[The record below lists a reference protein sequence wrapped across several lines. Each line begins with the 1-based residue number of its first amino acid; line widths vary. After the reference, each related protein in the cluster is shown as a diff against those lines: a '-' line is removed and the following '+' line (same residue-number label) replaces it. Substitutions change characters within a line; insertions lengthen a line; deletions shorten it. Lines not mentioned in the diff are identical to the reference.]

1 MVMLEEGTGLTG
13 ATGPSYATRSA
24 VGRHHPSLNPSSVS
38 ESDAV
43 AEFNAAAA
51 GPQLK
56 LGAKIP
62 LSERLAVEV
71 QREAREEAEEEE
83 LQQRKRQKKQ
93 ESQQQGEDAQQ
104 SQTQSTEQGESSE
117 EAKVAAIGKT
127 KAAGA
132 KERDSTPASSG
143 RKASATPA
151 IGATST
157 AAAATTR
164 DEYGLLQPTY
174 ADLPPQPPVF
184 RTVDIQREVARMR
197 DARKALRFDLS
208 LRGAGPSASV
218 ATAVSSSSSSS
229 SSAGANGS
237 GGASVAGG
245 SSGAGANGNAGSS
258 SSPAPAFLSGV
269 RDATFNGLGAE
280 GAKAAQTAALPSICA
295 YTFHDADDGLTSCR
309 FSPDLS
315 LVAAGFEESFVQVWS
330 TKGESLRGL
339 RSDFKLSEVRDAK
352 SLRSKRDASN
362 MSTRKLIGHSGPVY
376 AIDFDPMAGTSAPS
390 RNLLSASAD
399 GTARLW
405 SMDTFTALV
414 AYRGHQQPVWDVQWS
429 PLGVYFA
436 TASADKTARL
446 WSTERIN
453 PLRMYSG
460 HHSDVDTLAFHPN
473 SLYLATGSSDRTAR
487 LWDVQRGACVRLFV
501 GHNDAVSAL
510 SMSKDGRYLA
520 TADGA
525 SGAGG
530 AQGGEISLWDLGS
543 GRRIKKMWGHDSI
556 ITSMD
561 FSQDGS
567 LLVST
572 AMDYTVRT
580 WDVNAPQSSPN
591 SASAA
596 VTATSSKEASSTGLT
611 GASSSSSSSS
621 SADLVATF
629 YTKRTN
635 MLDVT
640 FTPRNLCLCAGP
652 YDANL

>member
-1 MVMLEEGTGLTG
+1 MHRTVLQTKAQELTLAMLEEGTGLTG

-24 VGRHHPSLNPSSVS
+24 IGRHHPSLNPNAVS

-71 QREAREEAEEEE
+71 QREAREEMAEE
-83 LQQRKRQKKQ
+83 
-93 ESQQQGEDAQQ
+93 QQQTQAQQ
-104 SQTQSTEQGESSE
+104 QVQTEQGDGGE
-117 EAKVAAIGKT
+117 EAKAAAT
-127 KAAGA
+127 AKAKSGT
-132 KERDSTPASSG
+132 KEREATPGSSG

-151 IGATST
+151 VGATST
-157 AAAATTR
+157 AATVTTT
-164 DEYGLLQPTY
+164 DEYGLLQATY

-208 LRGAGPSASV
+208 LRGSGPSASV
-218 ATAVSSSSSSS
+218 AAGGPSSSSSS
-229 SSAGANGS
+229 SSAGATGS
-237 GGASVAGG
+237 GGATA
-245 SSGAGANGNAGSS
+245 AGSTAVAS
-258 SSPAPAFLSGV
+258 GSAGNTPAPAFLSGV
-269 RDATFNGLGAE
+269 RDATFNGLGLE

-315 LVAAGFEESFVQVWS
+315 LVAAGFEESFIQVWS
-330 TKGESLRGL
+330 TKGEPLRGL
-339 RSDFKLSEVRDAK
+339 RSDFKLSEVRDRQ
-352 SLRSKRDASN
+352 SLRSKRDSSTI
-362 MSTRKLIGHSGPVY
+362 STRKLIGHSGPVY
-376 AIDFDPMAGTSAPS
+376 SIDFDPIAGTSAPS

-414 AYRGHQQPVWDVQWS
+414 AYRGHQQPVWNVQWS

-520 TADGA
+520 TADG
-525 SGAGG
+525 SPGG
-530 AQGGEISLWDLGS
+530 GNGGGEISLWDLGS
-543 GRRIKKMWGHDSI
+543 GRRIKKMWGHESL

-580 WDVNAPQSSPN
+580 WDVNAAQS
-591 SASAA
+591 ALGGSAA
-596 VTATSSKEASSTGLT
+596 ANGTVPGKDAPTIPTSSAAA
-611 GASSSSSSSS
+611 ASSSS
-621 SADLVATF
+621 DLVATF

-635 MLDVT
+635 MLDVV